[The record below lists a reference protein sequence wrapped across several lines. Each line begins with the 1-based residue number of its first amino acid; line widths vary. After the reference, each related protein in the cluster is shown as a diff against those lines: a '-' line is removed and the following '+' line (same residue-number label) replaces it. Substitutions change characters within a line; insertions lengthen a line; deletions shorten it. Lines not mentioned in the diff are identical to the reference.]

1 MTEAQLNAIQAISF
15 DLDDTLWHCA
25 PAITQAE
32 EALFE
37 WHQIA
42 TPKVTR
48 VHTMESLLAYRS
60 HVQAARPELR
70 DCVTAMRIAGLKALL
85 SDFGYPEELADE
97 GFTVFYNARSEV
109 DLYDGVLEM
118 LSALKQHYRL
128 AAITNGN
135 ADLHRI
141 GIAGYFDQ
149 IYAANLTLAPKPQ
162 PAMFQR
168 CIRDLDISAS
178 ALLHIGDNP
187 ATDIG
192 GGHNAGVQTLWFNP
206 YNDVWPDH
214 LAAPHF
220 EVQTLSGIATLLQEN
235 RT

>member
-1 MTEAQLNAIQAISF
+1 MTEAQLNAIEVISF

-25 PAITQAE
+25 PAITHAE

-37 WHQIA
+37 WHKIA

-60 HVQAARPELR
+60 QMQAARPELLG
-70 DCVTAMRIAGLKALL
+70 CVTAMRIAGLKALL
-85 SDFGYPEELADE
+85 ADFGYPEELATE
-97 GFTVFYNARSEV
+97 GFAVFYNARSEV

-118 LSALKQHYRL
+118 LATLKQHYRL

-141 GIAGYFDQ
+141 GIAGYFEQ
-149 IYAANLTLAPKPQ
+149 IYAADLTLAPKPE
-162 PAMFQR
+162 PAMFQQ
-168 CIRDLDISAS
+168 CLRDLDIPAC

-206 YNDVWPDH
+206 YNDAWPDH
-214 LAAPHF
+214 LSAPHF
-220 EVQTLSGIATLLQEN
+220 EVQALSDITALLQEK
-235 RT
+235 